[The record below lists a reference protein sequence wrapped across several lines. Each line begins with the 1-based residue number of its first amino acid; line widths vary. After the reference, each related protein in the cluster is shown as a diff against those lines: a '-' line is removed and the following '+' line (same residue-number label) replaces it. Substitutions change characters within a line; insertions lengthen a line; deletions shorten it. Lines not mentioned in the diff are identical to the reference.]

1 MNILTKQIQIMMP
14 KDSLSKPMAE
24 INSAWEAEIKKT
36 LDALWENR
44 FRLSLAN
51 VELLRRFANKT
62 RL

>member
-1 MNILTKQIQIMMP
+1 MNTKHSP
-14 KDSLSKPMAE
+14 SKPMVE

-44 FRLSLAN
+44 HRLSLAN

>member
-1 MNILTKQIQIMMP
+1 MNILIKQMMNTKHSP
-14 KDSLSKPMAE
+14 SKPMTE

-44 FRLSLAN
+44 YRLSLAN

>member
-1 MNILTKQIQIMMP
+1 MKQTT
-14 KDSLSKPMAE
+14 SSSKPMME
-24 INSAWEAEIKKT
+24 MNSAWEAEIKKT

-44 FRLSLAN
+44 HRLSLAN

>member
-1 MNILTKQIQIMMP
+1 MNILIKQMMNMKHSP
-14 KDSLSKPMAE
+14 SKPMTE

-44 FRLSLAN
+44 YRLSLAN

-62 RL
+62 KL

>member
-1 MNILTKQIQIMMP
+1 MNTKHSP
-14 KDSLSKPMAE
+14 SKPMTE

-44 FRLSLAN
+44 YRLSLAN
-51 VELLRRFANKT
+51 VELLRKFANKT